1 MKRANDDAGSS
12 QPAKRS
18 RTTHTAT
25 IALMNSILANPRGY
39 PISASEEIV
48 RKSLVDL
55 ATYARHLE
63 QQLVGPAAPVAGSSK
78 AAASSKPPRS
88 PADLAAAADK
98 LRKAAVS
105 GIKKQMSVS
114 GPRASQCPAP
124 GLTGYRIARSGSRHA
139 RPALRSGPMT
149 ASARTRRSLARL

>member
-1 MKRANDDAGSS
+1 MRPLLRQAAARASRRGSRAPPLSSLVSYPCALSPASSPSGMKRANDDAGSS

-25 IALMNSILANPRGY
+25 IALMNSILANPKGY

-78 AAASSKPPRS
+78 AAAASKPSRS
-88 PADLAAAADK
+88 PAELAAAADK

-114 GPRASQCPAP
+114 GPRAS
-124 GLTGYRIARSGSRHA
+124 
-139 RPALRSGPMT
+139 
-149 ASARTRRSLARL
+149 

>member
-25 IALMNSILANPRGY
+25 IALMNSILANPKGY

-63 QQLVGPAAPVAGSSK
+63 QQLGAVGPAAPVAGSSK
-78 AAASSKPPRS
+78 AAAASKPSRS

-114 GPRASQCPAP
+114 GPRAS
-124 GLTGYRIARSGSRHA
+124 
-139 RPALRSGPMT
+139 
-149 ASARTRRSLARL
+149 